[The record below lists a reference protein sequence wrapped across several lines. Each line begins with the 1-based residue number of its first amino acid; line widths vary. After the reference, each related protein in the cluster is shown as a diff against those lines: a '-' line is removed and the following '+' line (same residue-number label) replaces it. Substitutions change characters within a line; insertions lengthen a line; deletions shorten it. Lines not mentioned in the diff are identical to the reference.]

1 MLTLFNII
9 NYFLGKP
16 LPFYVLVLLTVAI
29 YYYVISTYWDVIV
42 SNKIFLI
49 VNIILLLIDI
59 TAIIMIFTIFHD
71 NSNTDTETEIIKKD
85 KKKKHKKNKKNNQ
98 IDNDKIIKIE
108 DKNKDISN
116 AKLIEN
122 NQNLEKKSET
132 SILSL
137 YEPEKD
143 VSLNTYNK
151 KKV

>member
-98 IDNDKIIKIE
+98 IDNDKIIEIE